1 MAEEGKRGKKSANYV
16 LEQMVEQKDSD
27 NSPVIWREIKDG
39 FTSSRKALEYAESQ
53 KITGVIRVVRIAS
66 EVYGGEIVTP
76 DPIFSLRKI
85 VTEEPK
91 VAKTRKPR
99 KTRQKAQDVY
109 PLAPQAQAPLDDD
122 MLGGL
127 GGAGQDQDQDQAQ
140 AEPEALP
147 EDDAPPQDQDAL

>member
-1 MAEEGKRGKKSANYV
+1 MAEEGKRSKKSANYV

-39 FTSSRKALEYAESQ
+39 FTSPRKALEYAESQ

-109 PLAPQAQAPLDDD
+109 PLAPQAPLDDD

-127 GGAGQDQDQDQAQ
+127 GGADQDQAQ
-140 AEPEALP
+140 AEPEALQ

>member
-1 MAEEGKRGKKSANYV
+1 MAEEGKRSKKSANYV
-16 LEQMVEQKDSD
+16 LEQMLEQKEGD
-27 NSPVIWREIKDG
+27 NSPVLWSEIKDG
-39 FTSSRKALEYAESQ
+39 FTSPRKALEHAESQ

-99 KTRQKAQDVY
+99 KPRQKAQDVY
-109 PLAPQAQAPLDDD
+109 PCNTQNTQAPQAPLDDD

-127 GGAGQDQDQDQAQ
+127 GGADQDQAQ

>member
-1 MAEEGKRGKKSANYV
+1 MAEEGKRSKKSANYV
-16 LEQMVEQKDSD
+16 LEQMLEQKEGD
-27 NSPVIWREIKDG
+27 NSPVLWSEIKDG
-39 FTSSRKALEYAESQ
+39 FTSPRKALEHAESQ

-99 KTRQKAQDVY
+99 KPRQKSVY
-109 PLAPQAQAPLDDD
+109 PCNTQAPLDDD
-122 MLGGL
+122 MLLGGLGGL
-127 GGAGQDQDQDQAQ
+127 GGADQDQAQ